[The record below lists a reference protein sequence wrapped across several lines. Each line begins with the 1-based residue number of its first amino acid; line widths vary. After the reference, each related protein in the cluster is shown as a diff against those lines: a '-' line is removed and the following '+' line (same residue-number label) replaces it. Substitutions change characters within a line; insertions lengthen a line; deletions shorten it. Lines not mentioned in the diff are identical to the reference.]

1 MSILADMNARDAESF
16 KKVCQWSAGG
26 MDQYGV
32 RQPVIP
38 LLTLDG
44 GNTTYCGG
52 EITYSEV
59 SRLATLGLV
68 DVGTSM
74 HFPEAARVVLCI
86 DGVSYQLAGRR
97 GPVEIGGVTFTEY
110 GDELQK
116 MCSEETGKAG
126 GLIGYVRSVL
136 ARQGIALEEMA
147 INKILAEHLNDG
159 LQSNDG
165 SDGSEPIAAE
175 EIGVQ

>member
-1 MSILADMNARDAESF
+1 
-16 KKVCQWSAGG
+16 
-26 MDQYGV
+26 
-32 RQPVIP
+32 
-38 LLTLDG
+38 
-44 GNTTYCGG
+44 
-52 EITYSEV
+52 
-59 SRLATLGLV
+59 
-68 DVGTSM
+68 M
-74 HFPEAARVVLCI
+74 HFPEAAQVVLCI

-116 MCSEETGKAG
+116 MCSEEVGKAKD
-126 GLIGYVRSVL
+126 LIDYVTSIF
-136 ARQGIALEEMA
+136 ARQGIALEEMT